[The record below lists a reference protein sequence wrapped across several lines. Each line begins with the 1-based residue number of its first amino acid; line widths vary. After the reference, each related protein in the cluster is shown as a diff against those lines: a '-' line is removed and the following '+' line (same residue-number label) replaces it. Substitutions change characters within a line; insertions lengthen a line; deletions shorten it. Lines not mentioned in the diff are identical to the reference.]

1 MKGKPAM
8 GVKIR
13 LEKVSFRYGTRSVFQ
28 DLSVDFQE
36 HELAVI
42 VGPSGQGKS
51 TLLMCMNRLWEEI
64 PGARME
70 GKVWITLDGRAQCV
84 SDPSFP
90 APTLRRRVAM
100 VFQTPNPLP
109 MTIFNNVAFPHK
121 MMGVR
126 DRNTLEDTV
135 RTALM
140 KAYLWD
146 EVKDRLHEDAR
157 HLSGGQQQRLC
168 IARALSLHPD
178 VVLLDE
184 PTSSLDEKAARVIEN
199 LLLDL
204 KPRMTVIVVSHSTD
218 QVRRLADRV
227 FRLQEG
233 RLFLNGSLTG
243 HLSS

>member
-1 MKGKPAM
+1 MSIK
-8 GVKIR
+8 VR
-13 LEKVSFRYGTRSVFQ
+13 LENVTFHYGNRLVFR
-28 DLSVDFQE
+28 DLSVDFHE
-36 HELAVI
+36 RELAVI

-70 GKVWITLDGRAQCV
+70 GRVWVTLDGSPQCV
-84 SDPSFP
+84 SHPSFP
-90 APTLRRRVAM
+90 ATELRRRVAM

-121 MMGVR
+121 IMGVR
-126 DRNTLEDTV
+126 DRTFLEETV
-135 RTALM
+135 RTALT
-140 KAYLWD
+140 KAYLWE

-157 HLSGGQQQRLC
+157 LLSGGQQQRLC

-184 PTSSLDEKAARVIEN
+184 PTSSLDEKAAGVIEN
-199 LLLDL
+199 LLLEL
-204 KPRMTVIVVSHSTD
+204 KRRLTVIVVSHSTD

-227 FRLQEG
+227 FRL
-233 RLFLNGSLTG
+233 SDG
-243 HLSS
+243 HLTLNH

>member
-1 MKGKPAM
+1 M

-13 LEKVSFRYGTRSVFQ
+13 LEKVSFRYGTRFVFQ
-28 DLSVDFQE
+28 DISVDFHE

-51 TLLMCMNRLWEEI
+51 TLLMCLNRLWEEI

-70 GKVWITLDGRAQCV
+70 GKVWITLDGQPRCV

-90 APTLRRRVAM
+90 ATTLRRRVAM

-121 MMGVR
+121 LLGVR
-126 DRNTLEDTV
+126 DRNSLEETV
-135 RTALM
+135 RKALM

-168 IARALSLHPD
+168 IARALSLDPE

-204 KPRMTVIVVSHSTD
+204 KRRLTVIVVSHATD

-227 FRLQEG
+227 FRLQD
-233 RLFLNGSLTG
+233 GSLRLDPS
-243 HLSS
+243 LSLFCVRY